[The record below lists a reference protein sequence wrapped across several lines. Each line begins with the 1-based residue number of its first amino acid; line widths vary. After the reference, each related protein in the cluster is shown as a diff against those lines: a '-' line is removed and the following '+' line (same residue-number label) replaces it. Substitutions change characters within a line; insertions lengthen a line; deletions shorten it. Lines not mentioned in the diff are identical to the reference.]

1 MATAEMKC
9 SKCGNI
15 HPRDELK
22 LSFQRPDAVV
32 ALPEAQR
39 KSEVQESDDLCTMR
53 SGRFFIRAVLPL
65 PVREW
70 EHPYRIGIWVEIER
84 AAFDR
89 VLALWDDPAQHEEP
103 PFRANLAN
111 DIPSF
116 QSTRGLPVRL
126 QLTTPKTRPVVLV
139 PECDH
144 GLHREQRFGITA
156 HRASEYSSYLEA
168 AS

>member
-1 MATAEMKC
+1 MASTEVKC
-9 SKCGNI
+9 SKCGKI
-15 HPRDELK
+15 HLRDELE

-39 KSEVQESDDLCTMR
+39 KLEVKESDDLCAIR
-53 SGRFFIRAVLPL
+53 SQQFFIRAVLPL

-70 EHPYRIGIWVEIER
+70 KDPYRIGIWVEVER
-84 AAFDR
+84 ATFDR
-89 VLALWDDPAQHEEP
+89 VLDLWDDSVQHEEP
-103 PFRANLAN
+103 PFPAKLAN

-116 QSTRGLPVRL
+116 RSTCGLPVRL

-144 GLHREQRFGITA
+144 DLHREQCLGITA
-156 HRASEYSSYLEA
+156 HRASEYSSYFA
-168 AS
+168 